1 MSYKPKYEQMSE
13 HDYTFFNKNAF
24 KSKINQIDLKTLSDS
39 HDMNSCFEKYLK
51 ILTYIFDDNAPI
63 KKLSKKEKSL
73 IDIPWLITSCDINAR
88 Q

>member
-39 HDMNSCFEKYLK
+39 HDMNSCFKKYFK
-51 ILTYIFDDNAPI
+51 ILTCIFDDN
-63 KKLSKKEKSL
+63 KETIEKREVSH
-73 IDIPWLITSCDINAR
+73 
-88 Q
+88 